1 MLMFLGSQILMKY
14 VGKFWE
20 SQVGNHIPFLR
31 HRIFEIG
38 PFSKKCIYLCE
49 KLKHGKSFVFHIK

>member
-31 HRIFEIG
+31 HRIFEIV
-38 PFSKKCIYLCE
+38 PFLKKCIYLFMRKTKTREILCF
-49 KLKHGKSFVFHIK
+49 SY